1 MKICIA
7 YESKYRNGKKCMECL
22 QGVLT
27 EDGHEVDLFSVRE
40 KASSSLPGAELYIFS
55 APTQVGNVAGKMK
68 KFLKK
73 AVIPQENSKYALI
86 TTCMNPPNSKSLA
99 TMGEILEQK
108 GIKKAIDGLMI
119 KVKGMKG
126 FCDEAHQDQLKAFA
140 KEVIV
145 SKA

>member
-7 YESKYRNGKKCMECL
+7 YETKYGNGKKCMEYL
-22 QGVLT
+22 QGVFT

-40 KASSSLPGAELYIFS
+40 RAPSSLPGAELYIFS

-73 AVIPQENSKYALI
+73 AVVPQENAKYALI
-86 TTCMNPPNSKSLA
+86 TTCMDPPKSKSLA

-108 GIKKAIDGLMI
+108 GIKKAVDGLMI
-119 KVKGMKG
+119 KVNGMKG
-126 FCDEAHQDQLKAFA
+126 PCDEGHQDKLKAFA
-140 KEVIV
+140 KEVSG